1 MSGACLFSTGKPP
14 PARWGAKAGP
24 PIQTS
29 ACPQPHRAMTRG
41 AVGAGQEEAAAA
53 LAWRGA
59 GSPGATGGQYP
70 TTEEPKTLLEAP
82 PLLRRKKSRNVFLQ
96 KNIFFFFLLNPAHR
110 ASRYIN
116 KIKEISTALHVIKK
130 QINNMD
136 MAVFSQVFA
145 TGEPRGGAPERPA
158 RGRLGGPGAP
168 HPQRLPSARPD
179 GWHYDSAGNEVRGVG
194 PKVTLRCQGQE
205 LRVSTLERL
214 PFETIQAQF
223 LSLQRNKGGSAV
235 AGLAQG
241 DSEGLAPVGD
251 QPPAAEGAAHAALGS
266 PCALP

>member
-1 MSGACLFSTGKPP
+1 M
-14 PARWGAKAGP
+14 
-24 PIQTS
+24 
-29 ACPQPHRAMTRG
+29 
-41 AVGAGQEEAAAA
+41 GAGQEEAAAA
-53 LAWRGA
+53 LAWQGA

-145 TGEPRGGAPERPA
+145 TGEPRGGAPERPGA
-158 RGRLGGPGAP
+158 GALAGGAP
-168 HPQRLPSARPD
+168 RNPNACPLRDLTVGIMTSPGMKSGASAR
-179 GWHYDSAGNEVRGVG
+179 
-194 PKVTLRCQGQE
+194 K
-205 LRVSTLERL
+205 
-214 PFETIQAQF
+214 
-223 LSLQRNKGGSAV
+223 
-235 AGLAQG
+235 
-241 DSEGLAPVGD
+241 
-251 QPPAAEGAAHAALGS
+251 
-266 PCALP
+266 

>member
-1 MSGACLFSTGKPP
+1 MP
-14 PARWGAKAGP
+14 PAP
-24 PIQTS
+24 PGHDS
-29 ACPQPHRAMTRG
+29 G

-53 LAWRGA
+53 LAWRRRREPGRHWGSVSDHRGA
-59 GSPGATGGQYP
+59 QNPAGGS
-70 TTEEPKTLLEAP
+70 AP
-82 PLLRRKKSRNVFLQ
+82 PSEKEKQ
-96 KNIFFFFLLNPAHR
+96 KRVSPKEHFFFFLLNPAHR

-179 GWHYDSAGNEVRGVG
+179 GWHYDSSGNEVRGVG

>member
-1 MSGACLFSTGKPP
+1 
-14 PARWGAKAGP
+14 
-24 PIQTS
+24 
-29 ACPQPHRAMTRG
+29 
-41 AVGAGQEEAAAA
+41 
-53 LAWRGA
+53 
-59 GSPGATGGQYP
+59 
-70 TTEEPKTLLEAP
+70 
-82 PLLRRKKSRNVFLQ
+82 
-96 KNIFFFFLLNPAHR
+96 
-110 ASRYIN
+110 
-116 KIKEISTALHVIKK
+116 
-130 QINNMD
+130 MD

-223 LSLQRNKGGSAV
+223 LSLQRNKGGLAV

-241 DSEGLAPVGD
+241 NSEGLAPVGD

>member
-70 TTEEPKTLLEAP
+70 TTDGAQNPAGGSAP
-82 PLLRRKKSRNVFLQ
+82 PSEKEKQ
-96 KNIFFFFLLNPAHR
+96 KRVSPKEHFFFFLLNPAHR

-130 QINNMD
+130 QMNNMD

-145 TGEPRGGAPERPA
+145 TGEPRGGAPERPGA
-158 RGRLGGPGAP
+158 GALAGGAP
-168 HPQRLPSARPD
+168 RNPNACPLRDLTVGIMTPPGMKSGASAR
-179 GWHYDSAGNEVRGVG
+179 
-194 PKVTLRCQGQE
+194 K
-205 LRVSTLERL
+205 
-214 PFETIQAQF
+214 
-223 LSLQRNKGGSAV
+223 
-235 AGLAQG
+235 
-241 DSEGLAPVGD
+241 
-251 QPPAAEGAAHAALGS
+251 
-266 PCALP
+266 